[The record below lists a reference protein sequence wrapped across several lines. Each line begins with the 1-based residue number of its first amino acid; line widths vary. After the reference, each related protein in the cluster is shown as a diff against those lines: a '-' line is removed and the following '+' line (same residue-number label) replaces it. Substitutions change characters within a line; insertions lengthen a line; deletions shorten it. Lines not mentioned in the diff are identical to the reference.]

1 MSQKRIFNNIFIK
14 GNGKVGT
21 ALKNFFTKNN
31 ITFFDYDKSLIQ
43 NKDVVFLAIKDES
56 INIFIQEIKNIN
68 CQIFHFAGSKPF
80 LKNATLIHP
89 FASISQKTDLSKIT
103 FIILKSTNKQ
113 AKKILKQL
121 KFKFIEN
128 EINSIGYHT
137 SAVIS
142 GNFSQFFYIVATEI
156 LLKLNFSQTD
166 ANNLVKQLMETSLEN
181 IADLGKKGLSGPAIR
196 NDLKTIEKETKYLK
210 TISKDYA
217 EIYNLI
223 SKEIIKIGNN

>member
-103 FIILKSTNKQ
+103 FIVLKSTNKQ

-128 EINSIGYHT
+128 ETQGIIRVYLKYVSEGQPAIFGIKRISKPSCRVYSKAKQIKPVLNGLGISIIST
-137 SAVIS
+137 SRGLMTDKQAREANV
-142 GNFSQFFYIVATEI
+142 GGEI
-156 LLKLNFSQTD
+156 LCN
-166 ANNLVKQLMETSLEN
+166 VW
-181 IADLGKKGLSGPAIR
+181 
-196 NDLKTIEKETKYLK
+196 
-210 TISKDYA
+210 
-217 EIYNLI
+217 
-223 SKEIIKIGNN
+223 